1 MLPTL
6 FRIGHFSVSTYGVL
20 VAAAALVAGWVAAR
34 GFREHG
40 LGSDAAWR
48 LFVYALIGGFAGG
61 RLYYVLLYGD
71 PGALLARGGF
81 VWYGGLI
88 GGAAA
93 VWFAIRRK
101 RLPLGVAADAFA
113 PALALGQGIGRIG
126 CFFSGDS
133 YGLPSD
139 LPWAVAFPR
148 GAPPSTAGVLRSEF
162 GVMLP
167 SDIPDSTLVAVHP
180 TMLYSALALSLIF
193 TVLWALR
200 RRSVPAGWLFA
211 LYLVLTG
218 IERFFVEFVR
228 AKDDRLLW
236 GFTTAQAIAAVA
248 IVGGSTLLLLLALRA
263 RRGMRPVVA
272 GAG

>member
-1 MLPTL
+1 
-6 FRIGHFSVSTYGVL
+6 
-20 VAAAALVAGWVAAR
+20 
-34 GFREHG
+34 
-40 LGSDAAWR
+40 
-48 LFVYALIGGFAGG
+48 
-61 RLYYVLLYGD
+61 
-71 PGALLARGGF
+71 
-81 VWYGGLI
+81 
-88 GGAAA
+88 
-93 VWFAIRRK
+93 
-101 RLPLGVAADAFA
+101 
-113 PALALGQGIGRIG
+113 
-126 CFFSGDS
+126 
-133 YGLPSD
+133 
-139 LPWAVAFPR
+139 
-148 GAPPSTAGVLRSEF
+148 
-162 GVMLP
+162 MLP